1 MNGLLWIAQIILAV
15 SFLATGIGK
24 VFAYTRLMG
33 VVEKRAKGG
42 PIEVSRGQAAFI
54 GVAEIVGALAVIM
67 PPTFTPAPLASDY
80 LLIRLA
86 AIGLAL
92 IMVLAG
98 IYHIRRRES
107 AAPAVTLFLLALLV
121 IVERWPRSFTWR

>member
-15 SFLATGIGK
+15 TFFVTGTGK
-24 VFAYTRLMG
+24 LFAYTRLMG
-33 VVEKRAKGG
+33 VVERRAKGG
-42 PIEVSRGQAAFI
+42 PSGISRGLAAFI
-54 GVAEIVGALAVIM
+54 GVAEIVGALAVIA
-67 PPTFTPAPLASDY
+67 PPALTPAPLASDY

-86 AIGLAL
+86 AMGLAL

-98 IYHIRRRES
+98 IYHLRRREE

-121 IVERWPRSFTWR
+121 IVERWPR